1 MNPALARMYGT
12 EKTAAAD
19 EQISLDNISASD
31 FLNALEAGEIDLNDF
46 VEEEPEKTASPQI
59 DLSQFSNDE
68 LIAAYEE
75 LEQEPA
81 EKVASSEEA
90 QYWDTAGRLMA
101 RGYADELNKT
111 ASAETTMDLNALS
124 AEDIVGLAYGLA
136 EEMDKTAA
144 TDEDEINLNEL
155 TADELVE
162 LAYALSEDDE
172 PEKTAGIDLNQ
183 LSVDEFIGFAA
194 ELEDEM
200 SKEAGIDLNQ
210 LSVDEFI
217 GFAAELEDEMAKE
230 AAAQLPA
237 TVAREAPSVLAK
249 IRAHYAGRAS
259 RAEAKS
265 VERGLKKRLKGTGG
279 STPEGRE
286 MTSADVSKLR
296 AEVAAQK
303 RHGRIGKAMAVAP
316 EAGVGASALTLAE
329 VMRRRNKK
337 AKAQA

>member
-31 FLNALEAGEIDLNDF
+31 FLAALEAGEIDLNDF

-59 DLSQFSNDE
+59 DLSQFSNEE
-68 LIAAYEE
+68 LVAAFEE

-101 RGYADELNKT
+101 RGYAEELNKT

-144 TDEDEINLNEL
+144 TDEDEIDLNEL

-162 LAYALSEDDE
+162 LAYALSDDEE

-183 LSVDEFIGFAA
+183 LSVDDFIGFAA
-194 ELEDEM
+194 ELEQEM

-217 GFAAELEDEMAKE
+217 GFAAGIEDEMSKE
-230 AAAQLPA
+230 AGKEKMTEGLISRLRGHY
-237 TVAREAPSVLAK
+237 TGRE
-249 IRAHYAGRAS
+249 AS
-259 RAEAKS
+259 RAARQKTMQAQMSSKALEKHYAK
-265 VERGLKKRLKGTGG
+265 GG
-279 STPEGRE
+279 SG
-286 MTSADVSKLR
+286 SA
-296 AEVAAQK
+296 EAQAK
-303 RHGRIGKAMAVAP
+303 IDESVVGKAKRRAAVREYAPELAAGTAVAT
-316 EAGVGASALTLAE
+316 GSGLTLSQLAKRRKQKAE
-329 VMRRRNKK
+329 AR
-337 AKAQA
+337 A

>member
-31 FLNALEAGEIDLNDF
+31 FLAALEAGEIDLNDF
-46 VEEEPEKTASPQI
+46 VEEEPEKTASPQL
-59 DLSQFSNDE
+59 DLSQFSNEE
-68 LIAAYEE
+68 LIAVFEE

-101 RGYADELNKT
+101 RGYADELDKT

-162 LAYALSEDDE
+162 LAYMLSEDDESE

-217 GFAAELEDEMAKE
+217 GFAAEIEDEMSKE
-230 AAAQLPA
+230 AGKEGGLL
-237 TVAREAPSVLAK
+237 ARL
-249 IRAHYAGRAS
+249 RGHYAGRETS
-259 RAEAKS
+259 RAARQQAMEAQMSSKAL
-265 VERGLKKRLKGTGG
+265 EKHYRKGG
-279 STPEGRE
+279 SGSAEAQAKLDASVKSKAKRRAAVRE
-286 MTSADVSKLR
+286 Y
-296 AEVAAQK
+296 
-303 RHGRIGKAMAVAP
+303 AP
-316 EAGVGASALTLAE
+316 EIAAGTAAAAGSGLTLKELAKRRKQNAE
-329 VMRRRNKK
+329 AR
-337 AKAQA
+337 A